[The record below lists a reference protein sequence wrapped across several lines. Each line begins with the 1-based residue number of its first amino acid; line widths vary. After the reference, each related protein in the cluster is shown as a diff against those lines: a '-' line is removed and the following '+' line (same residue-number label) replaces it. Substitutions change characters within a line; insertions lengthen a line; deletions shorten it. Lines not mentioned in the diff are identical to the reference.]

1 MMTGVLLMSALLGLE
16 VLQYFALWEV
26 LLTSLFDDF
35 LGLLQV
41 VLVLVLDNPSL
52 ESEACLLLL
61 DFLYQGLFFFSLL
74 YFAWSIGEA
83 HTSSL
88 LK

>member
-1 MMTGVLLMSALLGLE
+1 
-16 VLQYFALWEV
+16 
-26 LLTSLFDDF
+26 
-35 LGLLQV
+35 
-41 VLVLVLDNPSL
+41 
-52 ESEACLLLL
+52 LLL